1 MMICE
6 YSTKTHA
13 RRSTM
18 VVPESTQ
25 PWSSDSAHTH
35 TNYIEQLIPVS
46 TARSQ
51 RSYLVAIGNR
61 GWAWAWSLPA
71 VEDLHLSPCY
81 LGKRRLSPSSFSI
94 VACGSLHLPRPLVYY
109 SAGRTGD
116 VDAWCLDNDED
127 DSGGDA
133 GEEGTMDEA
142 VGGNEEGLLGNSDP
156 RVMEGL
162 YQDKTVV
169 SVYRATETLHKRDK
183 EQHHQ
188 HHHNHHHKEGGKEQH
203 QEPEEAVAIV
213 TALACHATLPLL
225 AVTHANGL
233 LYLLNVRNDVSGMGG
248 MGGVGGTSL
257 GPPSTA
263 RAGCVVVR
271 LSKAV
276 AQIRHEP
283 SREGQVI
290 GSVALAEALTNAEE
304 EQTEEERDVLG
315 EWAKGLDPIVPG
327 R

>member
-1 MMICE
+1 M
-6 YSTKTHA
+6 
-13 RRSTM
+13 
-18 VVPESTQ
+18 
-25 PWSSDSAHTH
+25 
-35 TNYIEQLIPVS
+35 
-46 TARSQ
+46 
-51 RSYLVAIGNR
+51 
-61 GWAWAWSLPA
+61 
-71 VEDLHLSPCY
+71 
-81 LGKRRLSPSSFSI
+81 GK
-94 VACGSLHLPRPLVYY
+94 
-109 SAGRTGD
+109 D
-116 VDAWCLDNDED
+116 
-127 DSGGDA
+127 
-133 GEEGTMDEA
+133 
-142 VGGNEEGLLGNSDP
+142 VGGNEEGLLGNSEP

-169 SVYRATETLHKRDK
+169 PVYRATETLHKRDK
-183 EQHHQ
+183 E
-188 HHHNHHHKEGGKEQH
+188 HHHHHHHKEGGKEQH

-233 LYLLNVRNDVSGMGG
+233 LYLLNVRNDVSGV
-248 MGGVGGTSL
+248 GGVSGTVGGASL

-283 SREGQVI
+283 SRKGQVI
-290 GSVALAEALTNAEE
+290 GSVALAKALTNAEE

-315 EWAKGLDPIVPG
+315 EWARGLDPIVPG

>member
-1 MMICE
+1 
-6 YSTKTHA
+6 
-13 RRSTM
+13 
-18 VVPESTQ
+18 
-25 PWSSDSAHTH
+25 
-35 TNYIEQLIPVS
+35 
-46 TARSQ
+46 
-51 RSYLVAIGNR
+51 
-61 GWAWAWSLPA
+61 
-71 VEDLHLSPCY
+71 
-81 LGKRRLSPSSFSI
+81 
-94 VACGSLHLPRPLVYY
+94 
-109 SAGRTGD
+109 
-116 VDAWCLDNDED
+116 LDNDED

-133 GEEGTMDEA
+133 GEEETMDEA

-169 SVYRATETLHKRDK
+169 SVFRATETLHKRDK
-183 EQHHQ
+183 E
-188 HHHNHHHKEGGKEQH
+188 HHHHHHHHHKEGGKEQH

-233 LYLLNVRNDVSGMGG
+233 LYLLNVKNGVSG
-248 MGGVGGTSL
+248 MGGVGGVGGASL